1 MRLMTL
7 CENINVFSEVP
18 AEEFHEILQ
27 RSMQARG
34 RIANNVHLYS
44 PQEYASMKTFLNQD
58 KNSGYALRNGELVS
72 VFSAIRNAGDEI
84 VRSAVSNGA
93 THLDCFD
100 GYLPKLYTRHGFEET
115 RREANWTP
123 GGPDVV
129 FMRRR

>member
-1 MRLMTL
+1 MRLISL

-18 AEEFHEILQ
+18 AEEFHDILQ

-34 RIANNVHLYS
+34 QIADNVHLYS
-44 PQEYASMKTFLNQD
+44 PQEYAGMKTFLNQD
-58 KNSGYALRNGELVS
+58 KNNGYALNNGELVS
-72 VFSAIRNAGDEI
+72 VFSAIKGAGDDI
-84 VRSAVSNGA
+84 VRSAISNGA

-100 GYLPKLYTRHGFEET
+100 GYLLKLYARHGFEEV
-115 RREANWTP
+115 RREANWTA